1 MWECVY
7 KEMPQDIIE
16 SSFYDIL
23 AFFSKILMIF
33 FFAYSINYKIRPNKY
48 NVYLSPEGL
57 CGIDFNDSV

>member
-16 SSFYDIL
+16 SSFYDVL

-33 FFAYSINYKIRPNKY
+33 FFCILNK
-48 NVYLSPEGL
+48 L
-57 CGIDFNDSV
+57 